1 MRQPEMHPIF
11 FLGRKFK
18 IIGREKC
25 GHSSKCLQLIFN
37 PGVFFSN
44 YILQTL
50 KHFLRLTFNPLI
62 IKIMRITKSI
72 LFTALFAMILGTATA
87 NSDSDPN
94 TNTARNEIKTLIQKS
109 NLASEL
115 NSDMTVNVT
124 FMVNAKNEIIIM
136 STDQEKLDRSIKST
150 LNYKKLKSSDM
161 KVNVTYTLPVIL
173 KK

>member
-1 MRQPEMHPIF
+1 
-11 FLGRKFK
+11 
-18 IIGREKC
+18 
-25 GHSSKCLQLIFN
+25 
-37 PGVFFSN
+37 
-44 YILQTL
+44 
-50 KHFLRLTFNPLI
+50 
-62 IKIMRITKSI
+62 MRITKSI